1 MGNYRTTYMEL
12 DDFRVSCIQGYPY
25 EGFVI
30 GCGYAYVENIPSE
43 MAILENSSYIYNPI
57 KVQQIDTSLLAIIK
71 SLHLTPDD
79 IRNKL
84 VSEKGDMYVL
94 NIPEG
99 PLMIPKKDSE
109 IIISTDES
117 DTYFN
122 IKIEVK
128 SKDINETYNYEYNH
142 YYIDRWSIELLKLL
156 GTKDTNTLIDSF
168 IDYSK
173 EVCGYVGNFAE
184 GLTKTGK
191 TRISNKNLRL
201 YFEKQSGYIFY
212 GNQYV
217 KTYSLFR
224 IGEKIG
230 NAIKPIEYG
239 LNALEI
245 GYALAKD
252 KGFGDNTQNTILKI
266 GGGMAGGAAGLYL
279 GTKIGTFLG
288 ATVAGLFT
296 TGIGIG
302 AGAAIGGFIGSAI
315 GGYLGGELGEDII
328 IDISNSLILK

>member
-1 MGNYRTTYMEL
+1 M
-12 DDFRVSCIQGYPY
+12 
-25 EGFVI
+25 
-30 GCGYAYVENIPSE
+30 
-43 MAILENSSYIYNPI
+43 
-57 KVQQIDTSLLAIIK
+57 
-71 SLHLTPDD
+71 
-79 IRNKL
+79 
-84 VSEKGDMYVL
+84 
-94 NIPEG
+94 
-99 PLMIPKKDSE
+99 
-109 IIISTDES
+109 
-117 DTYFN
+117 
-122 IKIEVK
+122 
-128 SKDINETYNYEYNH
+128 
-142 YYIDRWSIELLKLL
+142 SIELLKLL
-156 GTKDTNTLIDSF
+156 GTKDTNTLIDSL

-173 EVCGYVGNFAE
+173 EVCGYVGNLAE
-184 GLTKTGK
+184 CLTKTGK

-296 TGIGIG
+296 AGIGIG
-302 AGAAIGGFIGSAI
+302 AGAAIGGYIGRAI
-315 GGYLGGELGEDII
+315 GG
-328 IDISNSLILK
+328 

>member
-128 SKDINETYNYEYNH
+128 SKDINETYNYEYNNYH
-142 YYIDRWSIELLKLL
+142 IDRSSIELLKLL
-156 GTKDTNTLIDSF
+156 GTKDTNTLLDIITGHLKVFVDCSKDVHGYIDNF
-168 IDYSK
+168 SK
-173 EVCGYVGNFAE
+173 
-184 GLTKTGK
+184 GLEKSDK
-191 TRISNKNLRL
+191 TRISNKNFKL
-201 YFEKQSGYIFY
+201 YFEKSNGYVFY

-217 KTYSLFR
+217 KTYSLKELGKQLGDKLR
-224 IGEKIG
+224 IVGFILDS
-230 NAIKPIEYG
+230 IEFCI
-239 LNALEI
+239 ALYE
-245 GYALAKD
+245 D
-252 KGFGDNTQNTILKI
+252 KGFGENTKKTIAKI
-266 GGGMAGGAAGLYL
+266 GGSYL
-279 GTKIGTFLG
+279 GASVGVIIGTTVVGLLTGGIGIPAVAAIAGFLG
-288 ATVAGLFT
+288 A
-296 TGIGIG
+296 
-302 AGAAIGGFIGSAI
+302 AA
-315 GGYLGGELGEDII
+315 GGYVGGEIGEDI
-328 IDISNSLILK
+328 SVELYEELAK

>member
-1 MGNYRTTYMEL
+1 M
-12 DDFRVSCIQGYPY
+12 
-25 EGFVI
+25 
-30 GCGYAYVENIPSE
+30 
-43 MAILENSSYIYNPI
+43 
-57 KVQQIDTSLLAIIK
+57 
-71 SLHLTPDD
+71 TPDD

-296 TGIGIG
+296 AGIGIG

>member
-1 MGNYRTTYMEL
+1 
-12 DDFRVSCIQGYPY
+12 
-25 EGFVI
+25 
-30 GCGYAYVENIPSE
+30 
-43 MAILENSSYIYNPI
+43 
-57 KVQQIDTSLLAIIK
+57 
-71 SLHLTPDD
+71 
-79 IRNKL
+79 
-84 VSEKGDMYVL
+84 
-94 NIPEG
+94 
-99 PLMIPKKDSE
+99 MIPKKDSE

-296 TGIGIG
+296 AGIGIG

>member
-1 MGNYRTTYMEL
+1 MC
-12 DDFRVSCIQGYPY
+12 V
-25 EGFVI
+25 
-30 GCGYAYVENIPSE
+30 
-43 MAILENSSYIYNPI
+43 
-57 KVQQIDTSLLAIIK
+57 
-71 SLHLTPDD
+71 
-79 IRNKL
+79 
-84 VSEKGDMYVL
+84 
-94 NIPEG
+94 
-99 PLMIPKKDSE
+99 
-109 IIISTDES
+109 
-117 DTYFN
+117 
-122 IKIEVK
+122 
-128 SKDINETYNYEYNH
+128 
-142 YYIDRWSIELLKLL
+142 
-156 GTKDTNTLIDSF
+156 
-168 IDYSK
+168 
-173 EVCGYVGNFAE
+173 YVGNFAE

-296 TGIGIG
+296 AGIGIG

>member
-1 MGNYRTTYMEL
+1 M
-12 DDFRVSCIQGYPY
+12 
-25 EGFVI
+25 
-30 GCGYAYVENIPSE
+30 
-43 MAILENSSYIYNPI
+43 
-57 KVQQIDTSLLAIIK
+57 
-71 SLHLTPDD
+71 TPDD
-79 IRNKL
+79 IRDKL

-99 PLMIPKKDSE
+99 PLTIPKKDSE

-122 IKIEVK
+122 IRVEVK
-128 SKDINETYNYEYNH
+128 SKNINGKYDYDFNNYNH
-142 YYIDRWSIELLKLL
+142 IDRSSIELVKLL
-156 GTKDTNTLIDSF
+156 GTKDTNILLDNL

-173 EVCGYVGNFAE
+173 DIYGYVDIFAE
-184 GLTKTGK
+184 SLTKTGK
-191 TRISNKNLRL
+191 TRISNKNLKL
-201 YFEKQSGYIFY
+201 YFEKQSGYVFY

-230 NAIKPIEYG
+230 NVIKPIEYG

-245 GYALAKD
+245 GYALVKD

-279 GTKIGTFLG
+279 GTKIGMFLG

-296 TGIGIG
+296 AGIGIG
-302 AGAAIGGFIGSAI
+302 AGAAIGGFIGSTI

-328 IDISNSLILK
+328 IDISNSLIIR

>member
-1 MGNYRTTYMEL
+1 M
-12 DDFRVSCIQGYPY
+12 
-25 EGFVI
+25 
-30 GCGYAYVENIPSE
+30 
-43 MAILENSSYIYNPI
+43 
-57 KVQQIDTSLLAIIK
+57 
-71 SLHLTPDD
+71 TPDD

-191 TRISNKNLRL
+191 TRISNKK
-201 YFEKQSGYIFY
+201 FE
-212 GNQYV
+212 
-217 KTYSLFR
+217 TLF
-224 IGEKIG
+224 
-230 NAIKPIEYG
+230 
-239 LNALEI
+239 
-245 GYALAKD
+245 
-252 KGFGDNTQNTILKI
+252 
-266 GGGMAGGAAGLYL
+266 
-279 GTKIGTFLG
+279 
-288 ATVAGLFT
+288 
-296 TGIGIG
+296 
-302 AGAAIGGFIGSAI
+302 
-315 GGYLGGELGEDII
+315 
-328 IDISNSLILK
+328 